1 MPASVKKPRSQFDGL
16 KALGTGTAIAE
27 AGTITKIGRP
37 LKPGAKSRDTAYR
50 AWGGYLKIDTL
61 NEANYEL
68 GKLRAEG
75 RDMSDLLEELLSG
88 WVAKQREQTK

>member
-1 MPASVKKPRSQFDGL
+1 MPASAKKPRSQFDGL
-16 KALGTGTAIAE
+16 KALGTGAAVAE
-27 AGTITKIGRP
+27 AETTTKIGRP
-37 LKPGAKSRDTAYR
+37 LKPGAKSRDKEYR
-50 AWGGYLKIDTL
+50 AWGGYLKIETL

-88 WVAKQREQTK
+88 WVVKQREQTK